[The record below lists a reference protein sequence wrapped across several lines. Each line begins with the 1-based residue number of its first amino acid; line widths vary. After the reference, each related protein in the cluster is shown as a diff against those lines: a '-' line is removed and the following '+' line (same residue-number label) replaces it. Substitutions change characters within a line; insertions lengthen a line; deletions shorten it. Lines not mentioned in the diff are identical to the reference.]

1 MSRQLLFFL
10 VFMTS
15 VIQSLAQPTAPTT
28 EEEYNYGAVGY
39 RIQLQT
45 RMTDKPGYEIRSGG
59 SCEEPGRKIT
69 FNSMFRVGEK
79 VPCAVILVY
88 ERPGASPSYYCVPS
102 SNASPALWDKF
113 RSSLNGGTDNPLE
126 QLRFF
131 STCMARGLLD
141 DNLLKGEVK

>member
-1 MSRQLLFFL
+1 MSRQLVFLL

-15 VIQSLAQPTAPTT
+15 VMQAMAQTFAPTT
-28 EEEYNYGAVGY
+28 EEEYNYGAIGY

-45 RMTDKPGYEIRSGG
+45 RMTDKPGYEIRVGG

-69 FNSMFRVGEK
+69 FNNMYRVGEK
-79 VPCAVILVY
+79 VPCALILVY
-88 ERPGASPSYYCVPS
+88 ERPGVSPSYYCVPS

-113 RSSLNGGTDNPLE
+113 KSSLNGGTDNPVE

-131 STCMARGLLD
+131 ATCMARGLLD
-141 DNLLKGEVK
+141 DNLLKGEAK

>member
-1 MSRQLLFFL
+1 MSRQLVFFL
-10 VFMTS
+10 VFMTL
-15 VIQSLAQPTAPTT
+15 VIQAMGQSIAPTT
-28 EEEYNYGAVGY
+28 EEEYNYGSVGY

-69 FNSMFRVGEK
+69 FNNMYRVGEK
-79 VPCAVILVY
+79 MPCAIILVY

-113 RSSLNGGTDNPLE
+113 KSSLNGGTDNPLE

-131 STCMARGLLD
+131 STCMARGLMD
-141 DNLLKGEVK
+141 DKLLKGEGK

>member
-10 VFMTS
+10 VFITGA
-15 VIQSLAQPTAPTT
+15 IQASAQPVAPTT

-69 FNSMFRVGEK
+69 FNNMFRVGEK

-102 SNASPALWDKF
+102 SNASPALWEKF
-113 RSSLNGGTDNPLE
+113 KSSLNGGTDNPLE